1 MEVIKGREVSWGWV
15 PKSHSREAEGP
26 VLEYG
31 SHHSVLSESVP
42 GRGVVAGARDP
53 GAGEQEQGGW
63 YPGSGCPREAGKVE
77 TTRFVTLVSKRG
89 RLGQS
94 LFWDSDA
101 APTLAFQLL

>member
-1 MEVIKGREVSWGWV
+1 M
-15 PKSHSREAEGP
+15 
-26 VLEYG
+26 
-31 SHHSVLSESVP
+31 P

-53 GAGEQEQGGW
+53 GAGEQERGGW

-89 RLGQS
+89 GLGQS